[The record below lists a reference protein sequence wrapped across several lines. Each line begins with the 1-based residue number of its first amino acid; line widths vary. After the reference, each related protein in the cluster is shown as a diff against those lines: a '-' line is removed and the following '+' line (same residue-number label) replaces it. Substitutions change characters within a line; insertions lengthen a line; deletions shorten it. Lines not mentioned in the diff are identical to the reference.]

1 MEEHEGSR
9 RSSTPRS
16 TRTPLFRWSLRA
28 LLLMFIPIGIVLG
41 YMSYVQRQQEASYNA
56 WKQVEQRVIDINFY
70 NGFKQGVMFIPRK
83 NLTDEDLIAFIPYF
97 NGYAYKGMP
106 GIVKIRLNG
115 SNVSPEAIER
125 FRKAVPSC
133 EVEP

>member
-1 MEEHEGSR
+1 MAAGELPKR
-9 RSSTPRS
+9 RPF
-16 TRTPLFRWSLRA
+16 LRWSLRA
-28 LLLMFIPIGIVLG
+28 LLLLFIPIGMVLG
-41 YMSYVQRQQEASYNA
+41 YMSYVQRQGEAAFNA
-56 WKQVEQRVIDINFY
+56 IKQLERRVININISEDQ
-70 NGFKQGVMFIPRK
+70 KHCVLSIPNK

-97 NGYAYKGMP
+97 NGYAYRGSL

-115 SNVSPEAIER
+115 SNVSPDAIAR